1 MGHFLSALTELWEPN
16 QRNATC
22 RRRAFVC
29 AARTMPLWRWY
40 STARFARGN
49 CGLSLRAAAPELI
62 ILPRV
67 MIFWIVE
74 SPNPLSV
81 KNVPAYTADFLFLP
95 QDHIHIR
102 PMRQFAKS
110 RTSTMR
116 TLGESNS
123 IARLA
128 SVRGNTDARTI
139 EPPKLITANVNG
151 IRIMINKNGPRLCC
165 AGQSR
170 VSLNS

>member
-1 MGHFLSALTELWEPN
+1 
-16 QRNATC
+16 
-22 RRRAFVC
+22 
-29 AARTMPLWRWY
+29 MPLWRGY

-49 CGLSLRAAAPELI
+49 CGLSLRAATPELI

-95 QDHIHIR
+95 LFINRRKIISKDIR